1 MINSFISKLHLILI
15 IVLLIVYII
24 YLQYKKTPE
33 RE

>member
-24 YLQYKKTPE
+24 YLHYKKTPE